1 MKYSNPYTPR
11 SNKGLNLAFPKS
23 LLAWV
28 MSSVTVMKLIGAELG
43 HPHGKKY
50 RMRGVKSGIIGP
62 MKMQF
67 SCFKQKQD
75 KGEKK
80 KGE

>member
-1 MKYSNPYTPR
+1 
-11 SNKGLNLAFPKS
+11 
-23 LLAWV
+23 
-28 MSSVTVMKLIGAELG
+28 MKLIGAELG